1 MKNIRKTLR
10 IIILA
15 VSVTVLAC
23 GCRLLGA
30 KSQTAES
37 LLEEKYGE
45 QFVVGA
51 NNEQALLDGY
61 YTVHAYAKSHPE
73 LPFTV
78 HVDNDGKQ
86 FSDNYIER
94 RVAQKITE
102 HIYENAKSFLTEPC
116 VYTVVPAAVLGGKDP
131 DISIEDYLA
140 QNPANP
146 VTVHVTVKEGE
157 EPAERIYRCLSDSV
171 QELRCLHGLIVLN
184 IADKE
189 TLEKIRLCSYKTD
202 SLGEDYHLLQGS
214 CRSFNIRY
222 SSGSLS
228 FNKAQFLDYLNDG
241 EEE

>member
-1 MKNIRKTLR
+1 MKNIKTRLYVVM
-10 IIILA
+10 LT
-15 VSVTVLAC
+15 VSVAVFAC
-23 GCRLLGA
+23 GCSLWGEKR
-30 KSQTAES
+30 QTAET
-37 LLEEKYGE
+37 LLEEKYRE
-45 QFVVGA
+45 QFVVGD
-51 NNEQALLDGY
+51 NNEQTLLDGY
-61 YTVHAYAKSHPE
+61 YTVHAYSKSYPE

-78 HVDNDGKQ
+78 HIDNDGKH

-102 HIYENAKSFLTEPC
+102 HFFKNTASFTTRPC
-116 VYTVVPAAVLGGKDP
+116 IYTVVPAAVLKGKTP
-131 DISIEDYLA
+131 DISIEDYMAL
-140 QNPANP
+140 NPVNP
-146 VTVHVTVKEGE
+146 VTIHITIKKGEAPPEKIYEWLTVTM
-157 EPAERIYRCLSDSV
+157 
-171 QELRCLHGLIVLN
+171 QELECLHGIIVLN

-228 FNKAQFLDYLNDG
+228 FNKAQFLDYLNDR